1 MEFNRLSEVEKLEE
15 VPAGASA
22 LAESDGKIVRV
33 PFGGGNANLEDMMFD
48 LGFNP
53 GGQSASIPNSE
64 QVQKVIDRNMT
75 VRVVV
80 FKDVSGNRAT
90 DVFELPVTKETL
102 VHTGVS
108 GSMVYCTVKSA
119 YADAY
124 MQVYADADAYEADGE
139 IVVVNGAYIG
149 TPSGYTVARVYAS
162 IF

>member
-1 MEFNRLSEVEKLEE
+1 MEFNRLSEVEKLAE

-33 PFGGGNANLEDMMFD
+33 PFGGGASLEDIAFD
-48 LGFNP
+48 LEFNP
-53 GGQSASIPNSE
+53 NGQYASIPNSE

-75 VRVVV
+75 VRVVA
-80 FKDVSGNRAT
+80 FQDASNSRMA

-108 GSMVYCTVKSA
+108 SGVVWCKVKSPES
-119 YADAY
+119 AY

-149 TPSGYTVARVYAS
+149 VPSGYTVTRVYAS